1 MTQQKVLALV
11 GWSGSGKTT
20 LLTALLPLLAASRL
34 RISTAKHAHHSVDPD
49 QPGKDSYRHREA
61 GAAEVMLA
69 TRDRFV
75 LFHEHRGGKEP
86 DLAALIARMA
96 PADLILAEG
105 FKAAMV
111 PKLEVHRPVLGKPP
125 LWPDDQHVMAVAA
138 DAALPECSLPVLD
151 LGAPAMIAQ
160 FIMDRFALK

>member
-1 MTQQKVLALV
+1 MDRPRILALV

-20 LLTALLPLLAASRL
+20 LLTSLLPLLIGQDL
-34 RISTAKHAHHSVDPD
+34 RVSTAKHAHHSVDPD
-49 QPGKDSYRHREA
+49 QPGKDSHRHREA

-75 LFHEHRGGKEP
+75 LFHELRGAAEP
-86 DLAALIARMA
+86 DLAALVARMA

-111 PKLEVHRPVLGKPP
+111 PKIEVYRPALGKPP
-125 LWPDDQHVMAVAA
+125 LWPDDRHVIAVAA
-138 DAALPECSLPVLD
+138 DTALPEAALPVLD
-151 LGAPAMIAQ
+151 LGAPAAIAQ